1 MPKTLKKAVPRA
13 RVRAERPRLMLVE
26 DDADFTSI
34 LRGWLAPLYDT
45 ISLRDGGEALEEAAV
60 CRPDLVILDVTLP
73 GPDGFAVCR
82 KLRRDPR
89 FASTPVLFLTG
100 VISNGAFL
108 KHLESGG
115 TEYLTK
121 PVDRRSLLAA
131 VARLLEGAG

>member
-1 MPKTLKKAVPRA
+1 MPKTLKRPA
-13 RVRAERPRLMLVE
+13 RRSAAAKERPRLMLVE

-60 CRPDLVILDVTLP
+60 CRPDLIVLDVTLP

-100 VISNGAFL
+100 VISNEAFVS
-108 KHLESGG
+108 HLEAGG
-115 TEYLTK
+115 TQYLTK
-121 PVDRRSLLAA
+121 PLDRPTLLAA
-131 VARLLEGAG
+131 VERLLEGSG

>member
-1 MPKTLKKAVPRA
+1 MPKTLKEAAAHA
-13 RVRAERPRLMLVE
+13 RVKADRPRVLVVE

-34 LRGWLAPLYDT
+34 LRGWLAPFYDT
-45 ISLRDGGEALEEAAV
+45 VCLRDGGEALEEAAV
-60 CRPDLVILDVTLP
+60 CRPDLIVLDVTLP

-100 VISNGAFL
+100 VISNEAFVE
-108 KHLESGG
+108 HLEAGG

-121 PVDRRSLLAA
+121 PLGRPALLAA
-131 VARLLEGAG
+131 VERLLEGSG